1 MALITCKNCGRPVS
15 DKAPACPHCGAEIEP
30 AATQARPEPGAE
42 FVPDAEDSV
51 KPTISPVVAIIAIA
65 IIAIGAMAGYYLY
78 QQEMERQRAEFVRDS
93 LAQVERERIAAE
105 RARIAAEKARQDS
118 IRRVHETIVNGYLEA
133 LRREKRNYVPD
144 VDMDAGVKYFLFDIT
159 RDGIEDLF
167 IYMYNGWGHGNNWCV
182 IYAFVNGS
190 VKKLQTMGMSQASLH
205 QGGDYI
211 IHNQEIQGTQEISKI
226 TYSNGKII
234 FRDIFKGTCWVDN
247 PSLKGYTYI
256 EDYRKVSEPE
266 VSYINSSNEQPILNM
281 F

>member
-93 LAQVERERIAAE
+93 LAQVER
-105 RARIAAEKARQDS
+105 ARIAAEKARQDS

-133 LRREKRNYVPD
+133 LRIETNNWERDYPEELTLGSEVYYLLF
-144 VDMDAGVKYFLFDIT
+144 DMDHSGIPILWMVKLGGTSLNYEYVAYAYVDDKVQRIY
-159 RDGIEDLF
+159 RQGSGISYGSLYIGDDYLLVFWTGYPSDLNVSALCK
-167 IYMYNGWGHGNNWCV
+167 Y
-182 IYAFVNGS
+182 
-190 VKKLQTMGMSQASLH
+190 
-205 QGGDYI
+205 
-211 IHNQEIQGTQEISKI
+211 
-226 TYSNGKII
+226 TYRNGKIHE
-234 FRDIFKGTCWVDN
+234 DVLSSSN
-247 PSLKGYTYI
+247 HGYDWPTLT
-256 EDYRKVSEPE
+256 EPE
-266 VSYINSSNEQPILNM
+266 APVIISSYKQPIINM
-281 F
+281 FK